1 LTRTLPWY
9 IVLQIKEEDVAD
21 PIAIDYSYQFRTG
34 SPVTFRLRLDRQTL
48 GLILDKSPNPPVWTL
63 LNHKK
68 CQNCPLDV
76 NRHAYC
82 PVALN
87 FADIAE
93 PFKDMLSHE
102 TVKVTVE
109 TQERTFSRET
119 TIQMGLS
126 PLIGIIMTTSGCPI
140 MEHLK
145 PMVRFH
151 LPFASLDETVF
162 RMVSM
167 YLVVQ
172 YYRHHDGKA
181 AEWNLDGLM
190 KAYAEVSIVN
200 RDFANRLRDA
210 AKKDANINA
219 LVNLDCFAAMMPFAA
234 EETLR
239 NLKPYFGAYLNQK

>member
-1 LTRTLPWY
+1 M
-9 IVLQIKEEDVAD
+9 AD
-21 PIAIDYSYQFRTG
+21 PIRIRYSYQFSSG
-34 SPVTFRLRLDRQTL
+34 ASVTFKLLLDRGTL
-48 GLILDKSPNPPVWTL
+48 SLMLDRSADPPQWTA
-63 LNHKK
+63 LNHKR
-68 CQNCPLDV
+68 CENCPLDDK
-76 NRHAYC
+76 NHRYC
-82 PVALN
+82 PVAVN
-87 FADIAE
+87 FADIAD

-102 TVKVTVE
+102 KVLVTV
-109 TQERTFSRET
+109 TTDERTFSKET
-119 TIQMGLS
+119 MIQHGLS
-126 PLIGIIMTTSGCPI
+126 PLVGIIMTTSGCPI

-167 YLVVQ
+167 YLMVQ
-172 YYRHHDGKA
+172 YYRHQAGKP

-190 KAYAEVSIVN
+190 EAYAKVSVVN

-234 EETLR
+234 EETLN
-239 NLKPYFGAYLNQK
+239 NLKPYFAAYLNAN

>member
-1 LTRTLPWY
+1 MT
-9 IVLQIKEEDVAD
+9 E
-21 PIAIDYSYQFRTG
+21 PIRIAYMYQFKSG
-34 SPVTFRLRLDRQTL
+34 QKVAFNLQLDRETL
-48 GLILDKSPNPPVWTL
+48 ALILEKRPNPPVWTL

-68 CQNCPLDV
+68 CEICPLDV
-76 NRHAYC
+76 QAHTYC

-102 TVKVTVE
+102 KVMVTV
-109 TQERTFSRET
+109 TTDERTFSKET
-119 TIQMGLS
+119 MIQHGLS
-126 PLIGIIMTTSGCPI
+126 PLVGIIMTTSGCPI

-151 LPFASLDETVF
+151 LPFASLEETIF

-167 YLVVQ
+167 YLLVQ
-172 YYRHHDGKA
+172 YYRSQEGKA
-181 AEWNLDGLM
+181 AAWNLDGLM
-190 KAYAEVSIVN
+190 EAYAKVSIVN

-234 EETLR
+234 EETLK
-239 NLKPYFGAYLNQK
+239 NLKQYFGAYLTPS